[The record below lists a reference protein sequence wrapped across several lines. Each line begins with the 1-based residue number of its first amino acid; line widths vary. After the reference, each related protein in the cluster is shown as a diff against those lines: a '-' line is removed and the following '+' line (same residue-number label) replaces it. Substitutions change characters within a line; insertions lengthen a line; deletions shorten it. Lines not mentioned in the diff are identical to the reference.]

1 MTVRNLLIYNKK
13 YREVTSNARQFLVE
27 FIHNRLKSWTRAP
40 EVDYIYPCS
49 NTLTPL
55 KGTDEVMSRKTIQHH
70 QDRLKNISARLK
82 LRVSKRARR
91 MTLRL
96 DPETRAMH
104 LIVPPRMDLG
114 DAVDFAGQHRA
125 WIREKLSSLPKAV
138 PFIDGAIMPVAGRD
152 HYLEIIQDDERRNTK
167 ITVKN
172 RIMCVETPLDDPSLR
187 IERYLRDW
195 IQTEIDELA
204 REKAAQIRR
213 RIGDVRVRDTKS
225 RWGSCAEDG
234 NLSFCWRLVFAP
246 REVIDYVVAHE
257 VAHLVHFDHSPA
269 FWRLCD
275 RLSVDMAYGRDWLK
289 EYGQTLMSYGSDN

>member
-1 MTVRNLLIYNKK
+1 
-13 YREVTSNARQFLVE
+13 
-27 FIHNRLKSWTRAP
+27 
-40 EVDYIYPCS
+40 
-49 NTLTPL
+49 
-55 KGTDEVMSRKTIQHH
+55 MSRATSIHH
-70 QDRLKNISARLK
+70 QDRLKTISARLK

-91 MTLRL
+91 VALRL

-104 LIVPPRMDLG
+104 LVVPPRINI
-114 DAVDFAGQHRA
+114 DAAIDFAGQHRA
-125 WIREKLSSLPKAV
+125 WIREKLSSLPKPM
-138 PFIDGAIMPVAGRD
+138 PFIDGAIMPLVGRD
-152 HYLEIIQDDERRNTK
+152 HYLEIIQDSDRRTTA

-172 RIMCVETPLDDPSLR
+172 RIMCVETHLDDPSAR

-195 IQTEIDELA
+195 IQDELA
-204 REKAAQIRR
+204 ELAAEKAAMIRR

-234 NLSFCWRLVFAP
+234 NLSFCWRLIFAP

-289 EYGQTLMSYGSDN
+289 EYGQTLMSYGSKN